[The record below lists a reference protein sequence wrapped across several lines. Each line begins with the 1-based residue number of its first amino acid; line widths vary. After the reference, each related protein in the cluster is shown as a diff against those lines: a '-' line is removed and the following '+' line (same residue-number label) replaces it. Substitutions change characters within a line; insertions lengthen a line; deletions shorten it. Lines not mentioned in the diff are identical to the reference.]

1 MNFVERLGVLFPRV
15 LNFVQVGGIRKALV
29 ERGGYE
35 NLEIGD
41 LILGYLDEFEVC
53 RRRETWLQPG
63 WNIVSICKD
72 KTLQHD
78 TK

>member
-53 RRRETWLQPG
+53 RRRETWLQH
-63 WNIVSICKD
+63 VATRLEYCKH
-72 KTLQHD
+72 L
-78 TK
+78 